1 MPAHSHVLGFPRRT
15 LRLCR
20 RPLSLVVGTWFALQ
34 FSKVRLVV
42 ILKTVLLLLEIVLP
56 CSLLLLRENP
66 TAAAANGPDEA
77 TCTRNQDG
85 NYEDHEH
92 QSIAS

>member
-20 RPLSLVVGTWFALQ
+20 RPLSVVVGTCFALQ
-34 FSKVRLVV
+34 FSKVRLVGF
-42 ILKTVLLLLEIVLP
+42 LKIVLLFLEIVLP
-56 CSLLLLRENP
+56 RSLLLLRENP
-66 TAAAANGPDEA
+66 TAAAANDPDEA

-85 NYEDHEH
+85 NCEDHER